1 MRYPRD
7 QCKLVSDRL
16 PTRDAARRQSSHAG
30 LAHRHIH
37 KQMDGGHH
45 PGTAR
50 QGYSTR
56 TSRATSQKC
65 VCIYT
70 AASSA
75 NLPICRDL
83 DLLKIRNESRGWRL
97 VATS

>member
-16 PTRDAARRQSSHAG
+16 PTRDAAHRQSSHAG

-37 KQMDGGHH
+37 EQMDGGHH
-45 PGTAR
+45 PDTAR

-56 TSRATSQKC
+56 TSRAAKSDEEMRPTRGQG
-65 VCIYT
+65 
-70 AASSA
+70 
-75 NLPICRDL
+75 L
-83 DLLKIRNESRGWRL
+83 DTGAEYGR
-97 VATS
+97 